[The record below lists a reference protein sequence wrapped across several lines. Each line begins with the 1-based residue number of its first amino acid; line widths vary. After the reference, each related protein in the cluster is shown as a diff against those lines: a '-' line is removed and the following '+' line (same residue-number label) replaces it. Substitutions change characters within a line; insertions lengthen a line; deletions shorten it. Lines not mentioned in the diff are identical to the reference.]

1 MQKLSKKDIEVM
13 SLAARGGQDAQ
24 LMLLDKIHSL
34 EEKVAYLEGTREA
47 PKDLTFKIDGVEKIK
62 GERGLRGE
70 VGERGYDGKDGKNGK
85 DGKDGESIVGQAGK
99 DGIDGKDGKDGRDG
113 SQDMAE
119 DIRNKLELL
128 QGDERLNK
136 SAIKGLEEE
145 LKRIEA
151 IRGTSRVGGGTSAM
165 GVAAAFPR
173 ILHKETPTG
182 DIDSVNLEY
191 SVNHSIN
198 AVVLLSING
207 QIIEDSN
214 YSVSGRTITFT
225 EALPAALSGTAFRV
239 VYL

>member
-1 MQKLSKKDIEVM
+1 M
-13 SLAARGGQDAQ
+13 
-24 LMLLDKIHSL
+24 
-34 EEKVAYLEGTREA
+34 
-47 PKDLTFKIDGVEKIK
+47 
-62 GERGLRGE
+62 
-70 VGERGYDGKDGKNGK
+70 GERGYDGKDGKDGRDGK
-85 DGKDGESIVGQAGK
+85 DGKSIVGPAGK
-99 DGIDGKDGKDGRDG
+99 DGSDGIDGKDG
-113 SQDMAE
+113 SPDMAE